1 MAGIASGKSKSAL
14 AMTEKESTLSS
25 TMPEITLTGIPASD
39 GIAIGPAYCYV
50 QPVLDMPIRAPET
63 AEQEMARFHS
73 AREQARTELQS
84 LYDSVHR
91 RAGGQEAA
99 IFEAHQLMLADPML
113 ESKVREFVGA
123 GAIIEQ
129 AVLDASN
136 ALADMLAGMA
146 DELFA
151 ARAVDVKDVG
161 RRVLRILLGLPDT
174 ALGAVTE
181 PSIIIASDLTPSDTA
196 SLDPHLTLGFC
207 TVHGGLTSHSAILAR
222 TLGIPAIVGLGES
235 LLESVSA
242 QTPLALD
249 GKAGALVVAPS
260 QKTVEEF
267 QTRKQGYETR
277 LQLMKASAEKEARTA
292 NGRRVEV
299 AANVGEAASARDAIE
314 HGAEGIGL
322 LRTEFLYLEDTQP
335 PGEEK
340 QFRIYREI
348 FEVMA
353 GRPVI
358 VRTLDIGGDKPP
370 SYLPF
375 PTEMNP
381 FLGWRAIRISLDER
395 ELFKTQIRA
404 ILRAA
409 SGHNARIMFPMVS
422 DLDELRRA
430 RELVETVKLDLVR
443 DSVPF
448 AESVPVG
455 IMVETP
461 AAAVLVDVLAEAS
474 DFFSLGTN
482 DLTQYTLAVDRGNA
496 KVASLFQPLHPA
508 VLRLIKQTIDAA
520 HAKGKW
526 VGMCGEL
533 AGMTKAI
540 PILLGFGLD
549 EFSMNPRA
557 IPEAKH
563 LIGQLTDERARE
575 IAAQAMSFGT
585 ALEIESYMKDILA
598 LYAA

>member
-1 MAGIASGKSKSAL
+1 
-14 AMTEKESTLSS
+14 MTEKSFK
-25 TMPEITLTGIPASD
+25 GIPASD
-39 GIAIGPAYCYV
+39 GIAIGPVFCYIPAELTV
-50 QPVLDMPIRAPET
+50 PVRAAGSAEEELARFDAARERARVELQGLYDSIEKRAGKEEASIFVAHQEMLYDPALEGKIREFVEIGQT
-63 AEQEMARFHS
+63 AEQALVNATDE
-73 AREQARTELQS
+73 
-84 LYDSVHR
+84 
-91 RAGGQEAA
+91 
-99 IFEAHQLMLADPML
+99 LADL
-113 ESKVREFVGA
+113 
-123 GAIIEQ
+123 
-129 AVLDASN
+129 LASVN
-136 ALADMLAGMA
+136 

-151 ARAVDVKDVG
+151 ARALDVKDVG

-174 ALGAVTE
+174 ALGAVSE
-181 PSIIIASDLTPSDTA
+181 PSIILAEDLTPSDTA
-196 SLDPHLTLGFC
+196 SLNPSLTLGFI
-207 TVHGGLTSHSAILAR
+207 TAQGGLTSHSAILAR
-222 TLGIPAIVGLGES
+222 TLGLPAIVGMGNGLLDHVSNGAFIVMDGRSGEMI
-235 LLESVSA
+235 LEPNQETITRCKQIKAQRESQLQILKSA
-242 QTPLALD
+242 ALKD
-249 GKAGALVVAPS
+249 AR
-260 QKTVEEF
+260 TVE
-267 QTRKQGYETR
+267 
-277 LQLMKASAEKEARTA
+277 
-292 NGRRVEV
+292 GRRVEV
-299 AANVGEAASARDAIE
+299 AANVGEAGSARDAIE

-322 LRTEFLYLEDTQP
+322 LRTEFLYLEDIQP
-335 PGEEK
+335 PSEEK

-348 FEVMA
+348 FEVMS

-375 PTEMNP
+375 PDELNP
-381 FLGWRAIRISLDER
+381 FLGWRAIRISLDEP

-409 SGHNARIMFPMVS
+409 TGHRARIMFPMVS

-430 RELVETVKLDLVR
+430 RDVVEAVKRDLKSA
-443 DSVPF
+443 SVEF
-448 AESVPVG
+448 AADIPVG

-496 KVASLFQPLHPA
+496 KVANLFQPLHPA
-508 VLRLIKQTIDAA
+508 VLRLIRQTIEAGHD
-520 HAKGKW
+520 KGKW

-563 LIGQLTDERARE
+563 LIGKLTDDKARE
-575 IAAQAMSFGT
+575 IADQAMSLGT
-585 ALEIESYMKDILA
+585 AAEIEKYMKAVLA
-598 LYAA
+598 ELD

>member
-1 MAGIASGKSKSAL
+1 
-14 AMTEKESTLSS
+14 MTEKSFK
-25 TMPEITLTGIPASD
+25 GIPASD
-39 GIAIGPAYCYV
+39 GIAIGPVFCYIPAELTV
-50 QPVLDMPIRAPET
+50 PVRATGSAEEELARFDAARERARVELQGLYDSIEKRAGKEEASIFVAHQEMLYDPALEGKIREFVEIGQT
-63 AEQEMARFHS
+63 AEQALVNATDE
-73 AREQARTELQS
+73 
-84 LYDSVHR
+84 
-91 RAGGQEAA
+91 
-99 IFEAHQLMLADPML
+99 LADL
-113 ESKVREFVGA
+113 
-123 GAIIEQ
+123 
-129 AVLDASN
+129 LASVN
-136 ALADMLAGMA
+136 

-151 ARAVDVKDVG
+151 ARALDVKDVG

-174 ALGAVTE
+174 ALGAVAE
-181 PSIIIASDLTPSDTA
+181 PSIILAEDLTPSDTA
-196 SLDPHLTLGFC
+196 SLNPSLTLGFI
-207 TVHGGLTSHSAILAR
+207 TAQGGLTSHSAILAR
-222 TLGIPAIVGLGES
+222 TLGLPAIVGMGINLLDHVYNGAFIVMDGRSGEMI
-235 LLESVSA
+235 LEPNQETITRCKQIKAQRESQLQILKSA
-242 QTPLALD
+242 ALKD
-249 GKAGALVVAPS
+249 
-260 QKTVEEF
+260 
-267 QTRKQGYETR
+267 
-277 LQLMKASAEKEARTA
+277 ARTA
-292 NGRRVEV
+292 EGRRVEV
-299 AANVGEAASARDAIE
+299 AANVGETASALNAIE
-314 HGAEGIGL
+314 YGAEGIGL

-335 PGEEK
+335 PSEEK

-348 FEVMA
+348 FEVMS

-375 PTEMNP
+375 PDELNP
-381 FLGWRAIRISLDER
+381 FLGWRAIRISLDEP

-409 SGHNARIMFPMVS
+409 IGHRARIMFPMVS

-430 RELVETVKLDLVR
+430 RDVVEAVKRDLKSA
-443 DSVPF
+443 SVEF
-448 AESVPVG
+448 AADIPVG

-496 KVASLFQPLHPA
+496 KVAALFQPLHPA
-508 VLRLIKQTIDAA
+508 VLRLIRQTIEAG

-563 LIGQLTDERARE
+563 LIGKLTDDKARE
-575 IAAQAMSFGT
+575 IASQAMSLGT
-585 ALEIESYMKDILA
+585 AAEIEKYMKAVLA
-598 LYAA
+598 ELD

>member
-1 MAGIASGKSKSAL
+1 
-14 AMTEKESTLSS
+14 MTEKSFK
-25 TMPEITLTGIPASD
+25 GIPASD
-39 GIAIGPAYCYV
+39 GIAIGPVFCYIPAELTV
-50 QPVLDMPIRAPET
+50 PVRAAGSAEEELARFDAARERARVELQGLYDSIEKRAGKEEASIFVAHQEMLYDPALEGKIREFVEIGQT
-63 AEQEMARFHS
+63 AEQALVNATDE
-73 AREQARTELQS
+73 
-84 LYDSVHR
+84 
-91 RAGGQEAA
+91 
-99 IFEAHQLMLADPML
+99 LADL
-113 ESKVREFVGA
+113 
-123 GAIIEQ
+123 
-129 AVLDASN
+129 LASVN
-136 ALADMLAGMA
+136 

-151 ARAVDVKDVG
+151 ARALDVKDVG

-174 ALGAVTE
+174 ALGAVSE
-181 PSIIIASDLTPSDTA
+181 PSIILAEDLTPSDTA
-196 SLDPHLTLGFC
+196 SLNPSLTLGFI
-207 TVHGGLTSHSAILAR
+207 TAQGGLTSHSAILAR
-222 TLGIPAIVGLGES
+222 TLGLPAIVGMGNGLLDHVSNGAFIVMDGRSGEMI
-235 LLESVSA
+235 LEPNQETITRCKQIKAQRESQLQILKSA
-242 QTPLALD
+242 ALKD
-249 GKAGALVVAPS
+249 
-260 QKTVEEF
+260 
-267 QTRKQGYETR
+267 
-277 LQLMKASAEKEARTA
+277 ARTA
-292 NGRRVEV
+292 EGRRVEV

-335 PGEEK
+335 PSEEK

-348 FEVMA
+348 FEVMS

-375 PTEMNP
+375 PDELNP
-381 FLGWRAIRISLDER
+381 FLGWRAIRISLDEP

-409 SGHNARIMFPMVS
+409 TGHRARIMFPMVS

-430 RELVETVKLDLVR
+430 RDVVEAVKRDLKSA
-443 DSVPF
+443 SVEF
-448 AESVPVG
+448 AADIPVG

-496 KVASLFQPLHPA
+496 KVANLFQPLHPA
-508 VLRLIKQTIDAA
+508 VLRLIRQTIEAG

-563 LIGQLTDERARE
+563 LIGKLTDDKARE
-575 IAAQAMSFGT
+575 IADQAMSLGT
-585 ALEIESYMKDILA
+585 AAEIEKYMKAVLA
-598 LYAA
+598 ELD

>member
-1 MAGIASGKSKSAL
+1 
-14 AMTEKESTLSS
+14 
-25 TMPEITLTGIPASD
+25 MPEKKLKGIPASD
-39 GIAIGPAYCYV
+39 GVAIGPVFCYIPAELTV
-50 QPVLDMPIRAPET
+50 PVCAAGSVDE
-63 AEQEMARFHS
+63 EMARFDA
-73 AREQARTELQS
+73 ARERARLELQG
-84 LYDSVHR
+84 LYDAIEK
-91 RAGGQEAA
+91 RAGKEEAA
-99 IFEAHQLMLADPML
+99 IFEAHQEMLNDPAL
-113 ESKVREFVGA
+113 EGKVRELVEIGQTA
-123 GAIIEQ
+123 EQ
-129 AVLDASN
+129 ALVN
-136 ALADMLAGMA
+136 ATDELADLLASVK

-151 ARAVDVKDVG
+151 ARALDVKDVG

-174 ALGAVTE
+174 ALSAVTE
-181 PSIIIASDLTPSDTA
+181 PSIIVAEDLSPSDTA
-196 SLDPHLTLGFC
+196 SLDPSLTLGFI
-207 TVHGGLTSHSAILAR
+207 TAQGGLTSHSAILAR
-222 TLGIPAIVGLGES
+222 TLGLPAIVGMGNG
-235 LLESVSA
+235 LLERVSNGA
-242 QTPLALD
+242 FVAMDGHSGEMILEPDQETITRYKQIKVQRESQLQILKSAALKD
-249 GKAGALVVAPS
+249 TL
-260 QKTVEEF
+260 
-267 QTRKQGYETR
+267 
-277 LQLMKASAEKEARTA
+277 TA

-299 AANVGEAASARDAIE
+299 AANVGEASSARDAME

-348 FEVMA
+348 FEVMS

-375 PTEMNP
+375 PEEINP
-381 FLGWRAIRISLDER
+381 FLGWRAIRISLDEP

-409 SGHNARIMFPMVS
+409 VGHHARIMFPMVS

-430 RELVETVKLDLVR
+430 RYLVEAVKRDLESA
-443 DSVPF
+443 SVEF
-448 AESVPVG
+448 AADVPVG

-461 AAAVLVDVLAEAS
+461 AAAVLVDVLADAS

-496 KVASLFQPLHPA
+496 KVSSLFQPLHPA
-508 VLRLIKQTIDAA
+508 VLRLINQTIDAG

-563 LIGQLTDERARE
+563 LVGKLSDDKARE
-575 IAAQAMSFGT
+575 IARQAMSFGT
-585 ALEIESYMKDILA
+585 AAEIENYMKGILA
-598 LYAA
+598 SL

>member
-1 MAGIASGKSKSAL
+1 
-14 AMTEKESTLSS
+14 
-25 TMPEITLTGIPASD
+25 MPEKTLQGIPASD
-39 GIAIGPAYCYV
+39 GIAIGPVFRYIPAELTV
-50 QPVLDMPIRAPET
+50 PARA
-63 AEQEMARFHS
+63 AESADEELSRFDA
-73 AREQARTELQS
+73 AREQARVELQGLS
-84 LYDSVHR
+84 DAIER
-91 RAGGQEAA
+91 RAGKEEAA
-99 IFEAHQLMLADPML
+99 IFEAHREMLNDPAL
-113 ESKVREFVGA
+113 EGRVRELVKSGQTA
-123 GAIIEQ
+123 EQ
-129 AVLDASN
+129 ALVN
-136 ALADMLAGMA
+136 ATEELAGLLAGMN

-151 ARAVDVKDVG
+151 ARALDVKDVG

-181 PSIIIASDLTPSDTA
+181 PSVIVAEDLTPSDTA
-196 SLDPHLTLGFC
+196 SLDPSLTLGFV
-207 TVHGGLTSHSAILAR
+207 TAQGGLTSHSAILAR
-222 TLGIPAIVGLGES
+222 TLGIPAIVGMGNN
-235 LLESVSA
+235 LLENVSSGA
-242 QTPLALD
+242 FVVMD
-249 GKAGALVVAPS
+249 GRTGELRIEPDEGMIDRYQKVRSQRESQLQILKAA
-260 QKTVEEF
+260 
-267 QTRKQGYETR
+267 
-277 LQLMKASAEKEARTA
+277 AEKDAVTA

-299 AANVGEAASARDAIE
+299 AANVGEAATARDAIE

-335 PGEEK
+335 PSEEK

-381 FLGWRAIRISLDER
+381 FLGWRAIRISLDEQD
-395 ELFKTQIRA
+395 LFKTQLRA

-409 SGHNARIMFPMVS
+409 VGHHARIMFPMVS

-430 RELVETVKLDLVR
+430 RDIVDAVKRDLALASVE
-443 DSVPF
+443 F
-448 AESVPVG
+448 AFDVPVG

-461 AAAVLVDVLAEAS
+461 AAAVMVDTLAEAS

-496 KVASLFQPLHPA
+496 KVANLFQPLHPA

-557 IPEAKH
+557 IPEAKR

-575 IAAQAMSFGT
+575 IAGHAMSFGT
-585 ALEIESYMKDILA
+585 AAEIENYMKGILTE
-598 LYAA
+598 LS